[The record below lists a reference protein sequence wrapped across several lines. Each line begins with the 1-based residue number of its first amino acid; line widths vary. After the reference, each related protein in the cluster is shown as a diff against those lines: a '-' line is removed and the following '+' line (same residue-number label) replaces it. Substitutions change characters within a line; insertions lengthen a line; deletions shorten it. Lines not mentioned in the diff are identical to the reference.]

1 MIFYLWHRFN
11 FSIGIGWFYI
21 TYIKSVYV
29 AEALIGNK
37 SLLRICDNSSWRV
50 YIVLYFPSSYIKY
63 FFRSFVPPVR
73 DDESET
79 QRKAHAKRVRETR
92 RSTQGVTLEELK
104 SAEQIVKQKN
114 QDISKTKLNNSTQVE
129 TNNNST
135 NNLTT
140 PQVSIICILKFMS
153 LPMFSLWSLYI
164 WISSKEINIISV
176 YSSWHSRLTFYKNK

>member
-1 MIFYLWHRFN
+1 M
-11 FSIGIGWFYI
+11 
-21 TYIKSVYV
+21 
-29 AEALIGNK
+29 
-37 SLLRICDNSSWRV
+37 
-50 YIVLYFPSSYIKY
+50 

-114 QDISKTKLNNSTQVE
+114 QDTGKSKLNNYTQVE

-135 NNLTT
+135 NTIGT
-140 PQVSIICILKFMS
+140 PQVSIIYLFNFSFVPRLKICCIIK
-153 LPMFSLWSLYI
+153 Y
-164 WISSKEINIISV
+164 
-176 YSSWHSRLTFYKNK
+176 

>member
-1 MIFYLWHRFN
+1 MFN
-11 FSIGIGWFYI
+11 NI
-21 TYIKSVYV
+21 
-29 AEALIGNK
+29 
-37 SLLRICDNSSWRV
+37 
-50 YIVLYFPSSYIKY
+50 IKY

-114 QDISKTKLNNSTQVE
+114 QDTGKGKLNNSSPVE

-135 NNLTT
+135 NNIGT
-140 PQVSIICILKFMS
+140 PQVSMINMLK
-153 LPMFSLWSLYI
+153 LIRSLY
-164 WISSKEINIISV
+164 
-176 YSSWHSRLTFYKNK
+176 L